1 MDYQLTILF
10 CPINHLGH
18 LNPLIGFGQ
27 LLVPKHRV
35 VFALSQKTKGQLTKY
50 GFEEEIYQV
59 DDPFINMD
67 KGYFKKKHEEQGI
80 FKGIPTL
87 DKMKKMKD
95 ENPFFKA
102 AKLINPEIKEIVA
115 RVKPDL
121 VVLDSMFILPAAIK
135 NYPWICLITSNPNQC
150 LRDENVP
157 PSGFGK
163 KIKQSHYI
171 TYLI

>member
-1 MDYQLTILF
+1 MDDKLTILF
-10 CPINHLGH
+10 YPINHMGH
-18 LNPLIGFGQ
+18 LNPFIGFGQ

-67 KGYFKKKHEEQGI
+67 KEHFKKINEERGI
-80 FKGIPTL
+80 FKGMPII

-95 ENPFFKA
+95 EHPFFKA
-102 AKLINPEIKEIVA
+102 AKLINPKIKEIVA

-121 VVLDSMFILPAAIK
+121 VILDPKFILPAAIK
-135 NYPWICLITSNPNQC
+135 NYPWVCLITSNPNQ
-150 LRDENVP
+150 LLFDENTP
-157 PSGFGK
+157 PCGSGK
-163 KIKQSHYI
+163 EIKQSYI
-171 TYLI
+171 TYFI